1 MRLLLDEIFKSYV
14 GLKMNIKSMGF
25 LALALVS
32 FAAAPPAI
40 ASVLYS
46 SITDLAAPGSGSE
59 EVCDEFTLA
68 TSAIVGS
75 QCQH

>member
-32 FAAAPPAI
+32 FAAAPPR
-40 ASVLYS
+40 SRLS
-46 SITDLAAPGSGSE
+46 SIH
-59 EVCDEFTLA
+59 
-68 TSAIVGS
+68 
-75 QCQH
+75 Q